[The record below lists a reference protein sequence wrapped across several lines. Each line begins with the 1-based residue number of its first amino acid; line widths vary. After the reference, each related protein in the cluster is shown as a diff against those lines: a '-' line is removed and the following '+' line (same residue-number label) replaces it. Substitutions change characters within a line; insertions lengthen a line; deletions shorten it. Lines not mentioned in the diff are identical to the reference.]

1 MATASSEANLKC
13 SICLETYKEPRKLPG
28 CSHSFCEFCIV
39 TFLHKL
45 KAEDKLNLEFQ
56 CPVCRLPSESPK
68 DKEDLREWVKKM
80 DKDSEL
86 EARVCGDSEN
96 TGDESCDP
104 CRYLKKHN
112 EAKYFCLKCKECLC
126 QGCSDI
132 LHAIKENRNHYLIE
146 IKDAK
151 VEQFH
156 KPALELMSK
165 LLTCSEHATNQI
177 EFYCEDHGQAACY
190 KCVTI
195 DHRACGKVK
204 DVQNMSQVT
213 LKSSLA
219 KINGLVTKQIDY
231 IKQIQNMYKQNEDQ
245 NKINIT
251 TIHKEIQTIKQNIV
265 KLFDSLEDN
274 IKQNSN
280 ALMKSISLRNL
291 EEIEDLKHLLQ
302 QLNVMDYLIKT
313 CLASATLDQMFVCV
327 EGLKRMFE
335 DSGRKVIEKARAVKT
350 TEVSLKVND
359 LLNSILQLGPNDTT
373 QLAAIEEK
381 KSITNIPT
389 YKQHRTAKYVE
400 FRDIVAK
407 GRNSSPTYN
416 NLLFLPNNDL
426 LLVDSY
432 DGYICLVNGQYEE
445 KASRVFVSDTSESEQ
460 GNFRRLQY
468 ASLIENGKIAVVMCH
483 DKKICV
489 VSSADLSIIKT
500 IDCKYIPKCMVSFD
514 GNTIAIAWSGPVAFG
529 IIEIQGSTYSDK
541 VYFTTDNAGR
551 NIKSF
556 DYMAIDKDLRHVIQ
570 PCKVDK
576 AVYCFTLDGEPVF
589 TYKTDEL
596 KEPVGVAVDN
606 DSNVYICDNVGGSIH
621 VLSAFGLAVKV
632 IKDSCPK
639 RPLAIS
645 FSTKGD
651 RFAVSEY
658 NNIWERIHFFALVE
672 DK

>member
-13 SICLETYKEPRKLPG
+13 SICLETYKKPRKLPG

-80 DKDSEL
+80 DRDNEL

-96 TGDESCDP
+96 TGDESCSP
-104 CRYLKKHN
+104 CKLLNKWTSPKCY
-112 EAKYFCLKCKECLC
+112 CLNCEEYLC

-132 LHAIKENRNHYLIE
+132 LHIMKQNRNHSLIE
-146 IKDAK
+146 VKDGK
-151 VEQFH
+151 IEQFH

-219 KINGLVTKQIDY
+219 KISGLVTKQLDY

-251 TIHKEIQTIKQNIV
+251 SIHKEIQTIKQNVV
-265 KLFDSLEDN
+265 KLFDVLGDN

-280 ALMKSISLRNL
+280 ALMKSINLRNI
-291 EEIEDLKHLLQ
+291 EEIEDLKHLLR

-313 CLASATLDQMFVCV
+313 CLTSATPNQMFVCI

-359 LLNSILQLGPNDTT
+359 MLNAILRLGPNDTA

-381 KSITNIPT
+381 ESLINILT
-389 YKQHRTAKYVE
+389 YKQHRTIKYVE
-400 FRDIVAK
+400 FRDTVHVSDIP
-407 GRNSSPTYN
+407 PTYN
-416 NLLFLPNNDL
+416 DLLYLTNNDL
-426 LLVDSY
+426 LLVD
-432 DGYICLVNGQYEE
+432 GYCGYVYIVSENNEQR
-445 KASRVFVSDTSESEQ
+445 ASRVFVSDIFKSEH
-460 GNFRRLQY
+460 GNFQRLQY
-468 ASLIENGKIAVVMCH
+468 VTYINNDKLAVSMCH
-483 DKKICV
+483 HKKICV
-489 VSSADLSIIKT
+489 ASSADLSVTRT
-500 IDCKYIPKCMVSFD
+500 IDCKYVPKCMVGLD
-514 GNTIAIAWSGPVAFG
+514 DKTIAIVWAEPVAFG
-529 IIEIQGSTYSDK
+529 IIEIQGSAYSDK
-541 VYFTTDNAGR
+541 KYLTKDNAGR
-551 NIKSF
+551 NFKSF
-556 DYMAIDKDLRHVIQ
+556 DYMAIDKDLNHVIQ

-576 AVYCFTLDGEPVF
+576 AVYCFTLDGDPVF

-596 KEPVGVAVDN
+596 KEPAGVAVDN
-606 DSNVYICDNVGGSIH
+606 DSNVYICDKEGGGIH
-621 VLSAFGLAVKV
+621 VLSAFGVAMNV
-632 IKDSCPK
+632 IKDGPK
-639 RPLAIS
+639 KSLAIG
-645 FSTKGD
+645 FSLKGD
-651 RFAVSEY
+651 RLAVTEY
-658 NNIWERIHFFALVE
+658 ENNWKRIHFFALVE